1 MTVNDV
7 IVCDQSLRKKI
18 LRKFNSPERKVQ
30 VYKIVLISRKF
41 GIISKG
47 NFANLK
53 NAQYFGI
60 SVKRVYQIKT
70 HWGGVQFLRCC
81 LY

>member
-18 LRKFNSPERKVQ
+18 LRKFNSPERKAH

-41 GIISKG
+41 GIISKES
-47 NFANLK
+47 FTHLK
-53 NAQYFGI
+53 NAQFWGI
-60 SVKRVYQIKT
+60 
-70 HWGGVQFLRCC
+70 GV
-81 LY
+81 